1 MCGRYYI
8 EISDKELQEICDA
21 LSDKRP
27 DEHEQLKIKL
37 GGEIFPADVVP
48 VCTGIKEYR
57 FMKWGF
63 SGFDKRPVIN
73 ARSETAFIK
82 PMFRDSMKDR
92 RCLIPASG
100 YYEWLKENNVKTKY
114 RFSMRDKPLY
124 FAGCFRQEKDSPVQS
139 FVILTREASGG
150 AEKIH
155 GRMPLIIQKSGAA
168 LWLSKGAFMDNLPAG
183 ELFFEPT
190 G

>member
-27 DEHEQLKIKL
+27 DEYEQLKIKL
-37 GGEIFPADVVP
+37 SGEIFPADVVP

-57 FMKWGF
+57 LMKWGF

-82 PMFRDSMKDR
+82 PMFRDSMKGR

-100 YYEWLKENNVKTKY
+100 YYEWLKEKNVKTKY
-114 RFSMRDKPLY
+114 RFSMRDKPIY
-124 FAGCFRQEKDSPVQS
+124 FAGCFRQEGDSPVQS

-155 GRMPLIIQKSGAA
+155 DRMPLIIPKSGAA
-168 LWLSKGAFMDNLPAG
+168 LWLSRGAFTD
-183 ELFFEPT
+183 EPPKLSVDT
-190 G
+190 AI